1 MRSPGA
7 NGGTWALGSSPER
20 YWAWD
25 PAGAGEG
32 GGRVL
37 PAQGAHGPMVEAAAI
52 VPRVRVCWRMSVHRR
67 LNRKHFHFF
76 TLLSIMLGETPLSCP
91 LAFLGGFHGF
101 LSPLGARVV

>member
-1 MRSPGA
+1 MRTEGPGHRVPPPSVT
-7 NGGTWALGSSPER
+7 GPGTLQVLGRE
-20 YWAWD
+20 
-25 PAGAGEG
+25 

-101 LSPLGARVV
+101 LSPLGAHVV